1 MSSIKGMILV
11 NRAMLIVLLMRATD
25 SVPTT
30 VLLYVYFLI
39 TCLGVLAHI
48 FEGD

>member
-1 MSSIKGMILV
+1 MVLV
-11 NRAMLIVLLMRATD
+11 NRTMLIVLLMRTTD

-39 TCLGVLAHI
+39 TCLGVLAQI
-48 FEGD
+48 IEGD